1 MNRKPRLSS
10 GIKVV
15 MTVSCMILGGCDK
28 TTSPDAKDDLGLLR
42 VAERFKESGDYASA
56 AAFYKQAVEKDPE
69 RVELLLFL
77 AEAEW
82 HTTEYAQAMI
92 HISTYLQKHPTSE
105 EALKLKAKI
114 LLAQGATDEAL
125 GLFQK
130 LSTEH
135 PKEASYLN
143 YVGVCY
149 DAKSEHKK
157 AQGYYEKALAI
168 SGDNV
173 GILSNLGLSLVLEG
187 QYKRAKEVLEK
198 ALTLPGVTVR
208 ERHNLALAYGMSGDL
223 ERAEHIFRIDLD
235 EATTRRNID
244 RLSSMTGKTPAVPLV
259 HVDAPVS
266 LDGTEDEELILQDVP
281 LPRHASSLGGTKK
294 SLGQKKENKKISPKG
309 ESHEVGGSSKEKV
322 KSLPKDLKPSF
333 QDVTSDEVIVQEE
346 LVPEEKKKPS
356 FHKPPK
362 AN

>member
-1 MNRKPRLSS
+1 MNSKTCLSS
-10 GIKVV
+10 GIKAL
-15 MTVSCMILGGCDK
+15 MMASCMILMGCDK
-28 TTSPDAKDDLGLLR
+28 TTSPEVKDDLSLLR

-56 AAFYKQAVEKDPE
+56 AAFYKQAVDKDPE

-82 HTTEYAQAMI
+82 HTTEYAQAMM
-92 HISTYLQKHPTSE
+92 HITTYLQKHPTSQ
-105 EALKLKAKI
+105 EALRLKGKI

-125 GLFQK
+125 VLFQK
-130 LSTEH
+130 LASEY

-149 DAKSEHKK
+149 DAKSDHKK
-157 AQGYYEKALAI
+157 AQSYYEKALAI

-187 QYKRAKEVLEK
+187 DYKRAKEVLEK

-244 RLSSMTGKTPAVPLV
+244 RLSSMTGKSPAAPLA

-281 LPRHASSLGGTKK
+281 FAQSSSSSKMSKKNKVQKAEPKTTKQNKK
-294 SLGQKKENKKISPKG
+294 SSEDMKTLKTKENN
-309 ESHEVGGSSKEKV
+309 
-322 KSLPKDLKPSF
+322 LQKDLRPTF
-333 QDVTSDEVIVQEE
+333 QDVTPDEVIVQEE
-346 LVPEEKKKPS
+346 LRPEEKKKVT
-356 FHKPPK
+356 FHKPPQEK
-362 AN
+362 